1 MENEKR
7 RDSGFASYALTNF
20 RLLFA
25 KFFDIIYPVTD
36 YHRTMRAMKMKFS
49 YNKLWKLLIDRGM
62 LKKDLKEQAGIAS
75 TTLAK
80 MGKGESV
87 SMEVLW
93 RICQTLNVNVG
104 DIVEFIFPKK

>member
-1 MENEKR
+1 
-7 RDSGFASYALTNF
+7 
-20 RLLFA
+20 
-25 KFFDIIYPVTD
+25 
-36 YHRTMRAMKMKFS
+36 
-49 YNKLWKLLIDRGM
+49 M
-62 LKKDLKEQAGIAS
+62 LKKDLKEQADIAS

-80 MGKGESV
+80 MGKGEAV